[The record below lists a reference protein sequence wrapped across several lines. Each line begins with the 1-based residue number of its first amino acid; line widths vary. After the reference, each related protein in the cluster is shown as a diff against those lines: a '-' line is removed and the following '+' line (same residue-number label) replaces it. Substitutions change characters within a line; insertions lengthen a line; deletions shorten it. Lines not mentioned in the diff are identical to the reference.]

1 MKKIIFFALL
11 INFSCNHTEK
21 IGDYNYTNA
30 FKKVNSDGI
39 MYTYKLYINPKSDTV
54 FSTLVKGQKFEFQS
68 DTDTIFASGNL
79 QVKKIDN
86 DYYII
91 TKQYYINGYEKS
103 TTIDSI
109 IRTYKQSQEGRVK
122 FCKIIYYEKGKEKK
136 FNHLDSRNNSIKIN
150 DFPPPPGK
158 QF

>member
-1 MKKIIFFALL
+1 MKKILFFALL

-39 MYTYKLYINPKSDTV
+39 MYTYKLYINPKNDTV

-68 DTDTIFASGNL
+68 DTDTIFASGDL

-86 DYYII
+86 DYYIT

-109 IRTYKQSQEGRVK
+109 IRTYKQLREGKVR
-122 FCKIIYYEKGKEKK
+122 FCKIVYYEKGKEKK
-136 FNHLDSRNNSIKIN
+136 FNFDYTHKPSDTNLKN
-150 DFPPPPGK
+150 PPPPAK